1 MSTALM
7 YNPGMDLPTPGAM
20 TPRDDGIPLY
30 VRLAASLRARISKG
44 EWPVGLRIP
53 AFEELA
59 EGYGVAMN
67 TVRKAIELLV
77 HEGLLASGRGRGT
90 VVASSHGRVLGDGLM
105 RELHNPLS
113 TNQELEI
120 NVLKVVVD
128 AAVPPALVE
137 RYQPATSYV
146 RLVKTHAVRGML
158 YGYLDI
164 FVERQAFERF
174 PPHAIYKR
182 KVTRLLRD
190 CCAGDVLRT
199 RQQLSI
205 AYADDTLA
213 KILHCPPASA
223 LVRVRRWKLGEND
236 RVVLACEIFYR
247 GDTFVWD
254 STESEAESH
263 EIVPD
268 VQEQD
273 KP

>member
-1 MSTALM
+1 
-7 YNPGMDLPTPGAM
+7 MDLPRGTLR
-20 TPRDDGIPLY
+20 PRDDGVPLY
-30 VRLAASLRARISKG
+30 VRLAGSLRARISQG

-59 EGYGVAMN
+59 EGYGVAIN

-77 HEGLLASGRGRGT
+77 HDGLLASGRGRGT
-90 VVASSHGRVLGDGLM
+90 VVASSQGRVLGDGLM

-113 TNQELEI
+113 TNTELEI
-120 NVLKVVVD
+120 NVVKVEED
-128 AAVPPALVE
+128 ASVPPALVE
-137 RYQPATSYV
+137 RYQAAASYV
-146 RLVKTHAVRGML
+146 RIVKTHAVRGMP

-164 FVERQAFERF
+164 FVERQAFDRF
-174 PPHAIYKR
+174 PPRAMYGR

-190 CCAGDVLRT
+190 CCPGDVLRT

-223 LVRVRRWKLGEND
+223 LVRVRRWKLGEHD

-254 STESEAESH
+254 STDTEEDSH

-268 VQEQD
+268 SQD
-273 KP
+273 

>member
-1 MSTALM
+1 M
-7 YNPGMDLPTPGAM
+7 
-20 TPRDDGIPLY
+20 PRDDGLPLY
-30 VRLAASLRARISKG
+30 VRLAGSLRARISQG

-59 EGYGVAMN
+59 KGYGVAMN

-90 VVASSHGRVLGDGLM
+90 VVASSERSVLGDGLM

-113 TNQELEI
+113 TNTALEI
-120 NVLKVVVD
+120 NVLKVEEGV
-128 AAVPPALVE
+128 AVPPALVE
-137 RYQPATSYV
+137 TYPAAASYV
-146 RLVKTHAVRGML
+146 RIVKTHAVRGMP

-164 FVERQAFERF
+164 FIERQAWERF
-174 PPHAIYKR
+174 PPQAIYGR

-190 CCAGDVLRT
+190 CCAGEVQRT

-223 LVRVRRWKLGEND
+223 LVRVRRWKLGEQD

-254 STESEAESH
+254 STENEAESH

-273 KP
+273 KA